1 LYYSYSCSAPSRALC
16 DAVAG
21 AWYNAQW
28 GRLLSAKKN
37 RQKREKIVRHESHLT
52 RVLRAFLYHARI
64 NHRERNNN
72 TTTTQQ
78 QLSFS
83 LARFLR
89 RYDDA

>member
-1 LYYSYSCSAPSRALC
+1 M
-16 DAVAG
+16 G
-21 AWYNAQW
+21 T
-28 GRLLSAKKN
+28 
-37 RQKREKIVRHESHLT
+37 HLT